1 VLSILSSRSFSTAIA
16 MRMLKNGR
24 THLRQRVEYWSLRLK
39 AEPRIIR
46 VQRMTKKWGSCS
58 TTGIITLA
66 EDLADQ
72 KSGFQDFVI
81 AHELL
86 HLRVPNHGKL
96 FKALMSVHVPDWRK
110 HDVARLKN
118 TPARRGHPRV

>member
-1 VLSILSSRSFSTAIA
+1 AGAPGSTASVVVLSILSSRSFSMAIT
-16 MRMLKNGR
+16 MRMLKSGR
-24 THLRQRVEYWSLRLK
+24 AHLRQRVEYWSRRLQ

-58 TTGIITLA
+58 MTGIITLG

-72 KSGFQDFVI
+72 ESGFQDFVI

-86 HLRVPNHGKL
+86 HLRLAPQ
-96 FKALMSVHVPDWRK
+96 
-110 HDVARLKN
+110 
-118 TPARRGHPRV
+118 ARR